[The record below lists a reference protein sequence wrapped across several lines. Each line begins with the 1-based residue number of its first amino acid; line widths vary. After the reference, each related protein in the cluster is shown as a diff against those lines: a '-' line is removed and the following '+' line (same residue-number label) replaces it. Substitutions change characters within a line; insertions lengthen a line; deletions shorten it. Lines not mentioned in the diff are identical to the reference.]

1 MREAEEDRSGD
12 THLLCAHHPP
22 ASALGKIT
30 RCLQWAG
37 QQTRNKAPQAKY
49 GKTKRKVGVDGYVLI
64 VKPVVGGIR
73 THWRLLK
80 EDQPTNQ
87 RPPTGNVTNIKDKDH
102 HQVFHQLHQDLLQ
115 YDCATA
121 LHKFSIW

>member
-37 QQTRNKAPQAKY
+37 QQTRNKAPQANY

-102 HQVFHQLHQDLLQ
+102 HQVFHQLHQGIFQ

>member
-1 MREAEEDRSGD
+1 M
-12 THLLCAHHPP
+12 
-22 ASALGKIT
+22 
-30 RCLQWAG
+30 
-37 QQTRNKAPQAKY
+37 
-49 GKTKRKVGVDGYVLI
+49 
-64 VKPVVGGIR
+64 KPVVGGIR

-115 YDCATA
+115 YDEYVPLLCIN
-121 LHKFSIW
+121 LVFGKKRDVVSLPDGQLNDRIVGPVRINLSR